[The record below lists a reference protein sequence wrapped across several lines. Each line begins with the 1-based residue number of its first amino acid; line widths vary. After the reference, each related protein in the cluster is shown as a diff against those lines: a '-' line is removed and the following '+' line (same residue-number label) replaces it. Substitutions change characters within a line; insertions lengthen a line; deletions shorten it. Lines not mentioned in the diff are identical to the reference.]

1 MAYGFDPGALLARS
15 YALPR
20 GPRVCLRL
28 ARIRDLRAI
37 EELAAGRGVELDA
50 LGLARL
56 VRGDPRQR
64 VVICATALVRG
75 SETVV
80 AVGAIDVSATEPSLL
95 VVDELVTDGLSGL
108 LTAALTGRAASLRR
122 ARAGQPASTLTA

>member
-1 MAYGFDPGALLARS
+1 MIPALCWLAPTPSR
-15 YALPR
+15 AAR
-20 GPRVCLRL
+20 GCACGWRAFAIC
-28 ARIRDLRAI
+28 AAI

-80 AVGAIDVSATEPSLL
+80 GVGAIDVSATEPSLL